1 MKLLVTGGAG
11 RVGAAT
17 VARLVGGGHAVT
29 VAGRRRG
36 LEVPGAVYRSCDI
49 TDEAAIRAEAAGHE
63 AIVHLAALPGPSV
76 GTAAEVFRIN
86 ATGTFN
92 VYAAAEAAGI
102 GRVVCASS
110 INAFGFNYG
119 RKAFPI
125 ARLPV
130 DESLDSF
137 TSDAYSF
144 SKQVTETVAAYF
156 HRRAGIHSVCLRMPW
171 VAPAA
176 ETSEE
181 RVRSRWRECR
191 EAFERLAALPE
202 GERRARAAG
211 LTARWDALRAA
222 GAMELPHPELWKAMP
237 HDPLL
242 MWRSNFWTILDE
254 RDAALAVEQ
263 GLRAR
268 FEGSHVVYVND
279 DHNLA
284 GIESR
289 SLASLYFP
297 EASCTGLAGTES
309 LVSIAR
315 ARELIGFAPRYSV
328 ERWA

>member
-11 RVGAAT
+11 RVGAAA

-29 VAGRRRG
+29 VVGRRSLR
-36 LEVPGAVYRSCDI
+36 EVPGAAYRACDI
-49 TDEAAIRAEAAGHE
+49 TDEAAIRTAAAGNE
-63 AIVHLAALPGPSV
+63 AIVHLAALPGPAE
-76 GTAAEVFRIN
+76 GTAAEVFRVN
-86 ATGTFN
+86 AAGTFN

-125 ARLPV
+125 ARLPI

-137 TSDAYSF
+137 TTDAYSF
-144 SKQVTETVAAYF
+144 SKQVTEAVAAYF
-156 HRRAGIHSVCLRMPW
+156 HRRAGIGSVCLRMPW

-181 RVRSRWRECR
+181 RVKSRQRECR
-191 EAFERLAALPE
+191 EAFERFAALPE
-202 GERRARAAG
+202 AERRARADG

-222 GAMELPHPELWKAMP
+222 GAMETPHPELWKAMP
-237 HDPLL
+237 QDPLL
-242 MWRSNFWTILDE
+242 MWRSNFWTVLDE

-263 GLRAR
+263 GLAAPL
-268 FEGSHVVYVND
+268 EGSHAVYVND

-289 SLASLYFP
+289 ALASLYFP
-297 EASCTGLAGTES
+297 EAVVARLEGTES

-315 ARELIGFAPRYSV
+315 ARGLIGFAPRYSV
-328 ERWA
+328 ARWR